1 MMTPKSAVSPME
13 TFRRMRRTVEKNS
26 ANDLILGVGD
36 ACHRPNPT
44 HQLQD
49 SLVSSKQIE
58 DGHHDCP
65 LRAFTTSRSVLF
77 VARVIA
83 VSPLGVGCLHICP
96 CLHEHLDS
104 LRSAFTRAR
113 GTPAF
118 AAILGTRSRPT
129 PAHSVMDQTHHL
141 SPMPQRAPP
150 AMDSFYRWTSRD
162 SHIIQRVTTTLRK

>member
-13 TFRRMRRTVEKNS
+13 TFRRMRRNVEKNS

-96 CLHEHLDS
+96 RLHEHLDS
-104 LRSAFTRAR
+104 LRFGFYQ
-113 GTPAF
+113 GTGHQHSPPF
-118 AAILGTRSRPT
+118 LAARSRPT

-150 AMDSFYRWTSRD
+150 AMDSFYR
-162 SHIIQRVTTTLRK
+162 

>member
-1 MMTPKSAVSPME
+1 MTPKSAVSPME

-83 VSPLGVGCLHICP
+83 VSPLRCWLP
-96 CLHEHLDS
+96 SHLPPPS
-104 LRSAFTRAR
+104 RALGQPPVR
-113 GTPAF
+113 LLPGHGAHQHSPPF
-118 AAILGTRSRPT
+118 LAARSRPT

-150 AMDSFYRWTSRD
+150 AMDSFYR
-162 SHIIQRVTTTLRK
+162 

>member
-1 MMTPKSAVSPME
+1 MTPKRAVSPME
-13 TFRRMRRTVEKNS
+13 TFRRMRRNVEKNS

-96 CLHEHLDS
+96 RLHEHLDN
-104 LRSAFTRAR
+104 LRFGFYQ
-113 GTPAF
+113 GTGHTSIRRHSWQH
-118 AAILGTRSRPT
+118 AAGRHLPIQSWIRLIISHRC
-129 PAHSVMDQTHHL
+129 HSGLH
-141 SPMPQRAPP
+141 P
-150 AMDSFYRWTSRD
+150 RWT
-162 SHIIQRVTTTLRK
+162 HFIGENRVTAI

>member
-1 MMTPKSAVSPME
+1 MTPKSAVSPME

-118 AAILGTRSRPT
+118 AAILGSTQQADTCPFSHGSDDDLHKNGFETKLRN
-129 PAHSVMDQTHHL
+129 
-141 SPMPQRAPP
+141 SP
-150 AMDSFYRWTSRD
+150 RW
-162 SHIIQRVTTTLRK
+162 IFV